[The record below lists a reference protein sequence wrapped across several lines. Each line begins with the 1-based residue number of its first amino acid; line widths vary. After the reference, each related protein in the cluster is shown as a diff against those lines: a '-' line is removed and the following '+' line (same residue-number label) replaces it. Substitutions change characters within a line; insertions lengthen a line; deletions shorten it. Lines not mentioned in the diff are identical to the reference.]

1 MKNQLLPIQKGSNFR
16 QLTGYVNREHLT
28 IKPHKLIRSG
38 HLGQLTDDDVKFL
51 EDYGVV
57 YNMDFR
63 TDHEIT
69 AMPDRVLRDADYI
82 KNPVFSEEVAKN
94 AVRTVDIA
102 KNKIDDPKFG
112 YKHLISCYHDIILND
127 HPRQAYRTFF
137 DYLLKN
143 DQDNQ
148 AILYHCSEGKDRTG
162 MATIFLLSALDFDED
177 TIKKDY
183 LLTNPATTAYL
194 NSCLAVAHENDA
206 DEATI
211 EAITDLATVRSDYVD
226 YAFNLINEK
235 YGDMPTFLEE
245 VLDLTPQKIAK
256 LKAIYLH

>member
-69 AMPDRVLRDADYI
+69 TMPDRVLRDADYI
-82 KNPVFSEEVAKN
+82 KNPVFSEEIAKN
-94 AVRTVDIA
+94 AVRTVDIT
-102 KNKIDDPKFG
+102 KNTIDDPKFG

-137 DYLLKN
+137 LITYSKMIKIIKLSYITVQKVKTVQEWLLFSYY
-143 DQDNQ
+143 QHL
-148 AILYHCSEGKDRTG
+148 ILMKR
-162 MATIFLLSALDFDED
+162 LS
-177 TIKKDY
+177 KKR
-183 LLTNPATTAYL
+183 L
-194 NSCLAVAHENDA
+194 
-206 DEATI
+206 
-211 EAITDLATVRSDYVD
+211 
-226 YAFNLINEK
+226 LIN
-235 YGDMPTFLEE
+235 
-245 VLDLTPQKIAK
+245 
-256 LKAIYLH
+256 